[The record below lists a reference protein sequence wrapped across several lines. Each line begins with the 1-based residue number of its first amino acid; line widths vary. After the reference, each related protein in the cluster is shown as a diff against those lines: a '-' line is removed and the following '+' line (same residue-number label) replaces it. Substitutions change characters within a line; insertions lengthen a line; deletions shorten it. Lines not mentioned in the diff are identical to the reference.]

1 MVEIY
6 TYLIYMLIH
15 FPQKHNFIHSFNPYN
30 KKKNMDILS
39 LEKPDIKTE
48 WYRMYRQLGA
58 LLNFSFI
65 SGS

>member
-30 KKKNMDILS
+30 KKKKHGYI
-39 LEKPDIKTE
+39 KPRE
-48 WYRMYRQLGA
+48 AWY
-58 LLNFSFI
+58 
-65 SGS
+65 